1 MENSLLEIL
10 FTVHVITLCVLDIS
24 QNAKELSPNGDKI
37 YVKYHL
43 TVVSVFDA
51 TLIVVILMCGLSIT
65 ILDKWDELSTQDT
78 KSTFMQHESQTVI
91 LDILLTY

>member
-65 ILDKWDELSTQDT
+65 IWTNGMN
-78 KSTFMQHESQTVI
+78 FQHKIQRAHSCNMNHKQ
-91 LDILLTY
+91 